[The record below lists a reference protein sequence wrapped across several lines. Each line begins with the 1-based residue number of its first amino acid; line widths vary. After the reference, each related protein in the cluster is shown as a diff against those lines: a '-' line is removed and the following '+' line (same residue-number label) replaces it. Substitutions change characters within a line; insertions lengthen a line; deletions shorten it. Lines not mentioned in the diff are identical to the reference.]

1 MKSEKTEIREMLDEI
16 RGYVKLNET
25 YMFPSN
31 AHVKEENTDLT
42 PDIEIS
48 DEEPIVEPEQPIKQ
62 ADPIKEK
69 IGSIRKIAIGL
80 LSEVEPTEKP
90 EDYKTI
96 KSIWDLC
103 DKFLTNKPEVKNE
116 IK

>member
-1 MKSEKTEIREMLDEI
+1 MKNENKEIREMLDEM
-16 RGYVKLNET
+16 RGYVKINET
-25 YMFPSN
+25 YMFPSDT
-31 AHVKEENTDLT
+31 HVKEESNDISNDIDL
-42 PDIEIS
+42 DLDSIS
-48 DEEPIVEPEQPIKQ
+48 NEEPETKPV
-62 ADPIKEK
+62 DNIKEK
-69 IGSIRKIAIGL
+69 ISSIRKIAIGL

-103 DKFLTNKPEVKNE
+103 DKFLTSKPEVKTE

>member
-1 MKSEKTEIREMLDEI
+1 MKTENNEIREMLDEM
-16 RGYVKLNET
+16 RGYVKINET
-25 YMFPSN
+25 YMFPSD
-31 AHVKEENTDLT
+31 AHVKEETNDAPIDIDL
-42 PDIEIS
+42 DSIS
-48 DEEPIVEPEQPIKQ
+48 SEEPTLNDKPV
-62 ADPIKEK
+62 DNVKEK

-103 DKFLTNKPEVKNE
+103 DKFLTSKPEVKNE

>member
-1 MKSEKTEIREMLDEI
+1 MKSEKKEIRQMLDEM
-16 RGYVKLNET
+16 RGYVNLNET

-31 AHVKEENTDLT
+31 THVKEESNDTPIDIDLD
-42 PDIEIS
+42 PIS
-48 DEEPIVEPEQPIKQ
+48 SEEPALVDKPV
-62 ADPIKEK
+62 DNVKEK

-103 DKFLTNKPEVKNE
+103 DKFLTSKPEVKTE